1 MQIRL
6 RQKVNM
12 DPQTALDTID
22 AAIKAFTEL
31 EHPIKH
37 DNPRMVE

>member
-12 DPQTALDTID
+12 DPQKALDTID

-31 EHPIKH
+31 EHAINMITPA
-37 DNPRMVE
+37 